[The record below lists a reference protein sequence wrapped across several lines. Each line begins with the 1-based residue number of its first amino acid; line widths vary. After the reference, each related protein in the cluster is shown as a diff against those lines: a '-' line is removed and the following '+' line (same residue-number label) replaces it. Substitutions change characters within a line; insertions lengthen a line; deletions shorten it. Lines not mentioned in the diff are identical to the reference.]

1 MAKKDKP
8 SKPRSSLIRDLW
20 SGKYSMRVVQD
31 KKKEAERKRSRKK
44 GKRDER

>member
-20 SGKYSMRVVQD
+20 SGKYSMRVVRD
-31 KKKEAERKRSRKK
+31 RKKEQSKRQCRRKDDKS
-44 GKRDER
+44 E